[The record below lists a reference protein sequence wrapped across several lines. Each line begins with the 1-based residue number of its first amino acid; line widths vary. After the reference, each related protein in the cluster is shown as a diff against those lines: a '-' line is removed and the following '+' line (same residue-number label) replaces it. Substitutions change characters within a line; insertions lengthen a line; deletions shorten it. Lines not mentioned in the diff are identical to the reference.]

1 MESTLQSP
9 QIASLP
15 QPQAGQ
21 PAPPPPRELSAP
33 AAANPAATAPGAHL
47 PGPPP
52 VPPMPAAI
60 GSAKF
65 QPAPPPPNLLPPE
78 PVRTATAA
86 GSGKTSKPPPPAAAF
101 TKVADI
107 AFSGTTTTL
116 NEAERQTLDNILPR
130 YRTKPGLVRVVGYA
144 GVASNATEQ
153 LNSYQTALNRA
164 QAVANGLTK
173 AGIPANKIQVE
184 AAPSGSDAGQGR
196 AEILFEQ

>member
-1 MESTLQSP
+1 M
-9 QIASLP
+9 
-15 QPQAGQ
+15 
-21 PAPPPPRELSAP
+21 
-33 AAANPAATAPGAHL
+33 
-47 PGPPP
+47 
-52 VPPMPAAI
+52 
-60 GSAKF
+60 
-65 QPAPPPPNLLPPE
+65 
-78 PVRTATAA
+78 
-86 GSGKTSKPPPPAAAF
+86 
-101 TKVADI
+101 ADI
-107 AFSGTTTTL
+107 AFSGNATAL
-116 NEAERQTLDNILPR
+116 NEADRQTLDKILPR